1 MTDRPAETEFHDT
14 DRDTPRKTK
23 PGLGAVVLST
33 LAAAIGVQS
42 RQNQERDFQAGN
54 IYHYVVAGVVFTVIF
69 VATITVIV
77 QVVLKNSGL

>member
-1 MTDRPAETEFHDT
+1 MTDRPAETDPHNTARE
-14 DRDTPRKTK
+14 TPRKPN

-69 VATITVIV
+69 VATIAAIV
-77 QVVLKNSGL
+77 QAVLKNSGL

>member
-1 MTDRPAETEFHDT
+1 MTDRPAKTELHDT
-14 DRDTPRKTK
+14 ARETRRKTK

-77 QVVLKNSGL
+77 QTVLKNSGL